1 MTNKYDIFISYRRET
16 GAQYARIIQLMLIQ
30 RGYRVFLDYDELKDG
45 IFSEKIQAAIIEAP
59 IFMHVLSK
67 DSLVRCVNEGDWVR
81 REILLAVEQKK
92 HIIPINPDN
101 NFNGLPDNIP
111 SEIREAIGSHQHS
124 EISFGQAL
132 GVTIDLL
139 IQNRIVPTVGI
150 RTPAAHKDN
159 DFNAAQESLRRQ
171 EAQQRFMKR
180 VAVCSGIVVVLI
192 AMCLGLFAWKQI
204 QERQALSALRSEVQE
219 RHQTFGLKL
228 SPELNETQIHAIDT
242 ILMNMKEV
250 RQDTLWMSKYEFTIG
265 QWNSLLGEPFDEA
278 DRYLPMSNVS
288 FGEICM
294 FIIDLNEKTQVDFA
308 LPSVEDWT
316 YAAHGGTYQE
326 TTIYCGDSIADEVA
340 WYSDNADGEPHPS
353 NGQQGKKPN
362 YLDLYDMSGNIAEM
376 CLLPADAIDGKLP
389 VCGGDYNSPAEA
401 ARIDSVRYIDINDRD
416 YTVGFRICINKQ

>member
-1 MTNKYDIFISYRRET
+1 MAQKYDIFISYRRET

-67 DSLVRCVNEGDWVR
+67 DSLVRCANEGDWVR
-81 REILLAVEQKK
+81 REIMLAIEQKK

-111 SEIREAIGSHQHS
+111 TAIREAIGSHQHS

-139 IQNRIVPTVGI
+139 IQNRIAPTVGV
-150 RTPAAHKDN
+150 RTSEAHKDN
-159 DFNAAQESLRRQ
+159 DFTAAQETLRRQ
-171 EAQQRFMKR
+171 EAHQRFMKR
-180 VAVCSGIVVVLI
+180 VAMSCGLAVVLI
-192 AMCLGLFAWKQI
+192 ALCVGFFAWEQI
-204 QERQALSALRSEVQE
+204 QERQALSALRTEIQE
-219 RHQTFGLKL
+219 RHQAFGLKL
-228 SPELNETQIHAIDT
+228 SPELTERQMLAIDT

-250 RQDTLWMSKYEFTIG
+250 RPDTLWMSKYEFTIG
-265 QWNSLLGEPFDEA
+265 QWHSLLGEPFDEA
-278 DRYLPMSNVS
+278 DCYVPMSNVS
-288 FGEICM
+288 FGEISM
-294 FIIDLNEKTQVDFA
+294 FLIDMNEKTQVDFA
-308 LPSVEDWT
+308 LPSVEDWA
-316 YAAHGGTYQE
+316 YAAHGGKYRE
-326 TTIYCGDSIADEVA
+326 ATIYCGDSIADQVA
-340 WYSDNADGEPHPS
+340 WYGDNSDGEPHPS

-376 CLLPADAIDGKLP
+376 CLLPIDALDDKLP

-401 ARIDSVRYIDINDRD
+401 VRIDSIRYMDINDRD